1 MSSVGQAARH
11 MEGVQQME
19 GGFLTSVLNLIKKR
33 DKCLL
38 CDAISLNVQDLPGDE
53 IIFSF
58 FTPDDKI
65 IFSFFTTPSKT
76 IDHTFPPWWDGE
88 GRRLYCVSWTCLVAP
103 VWLAG
108 WIKKYYIMQVTKLL
122 HFSCRAL
129 RAVQEWQ
136 VYPCPSLVEHL
147 LKDDSRTL

>member
-11 MEGVQQME
+11 MEGVQQMK

-33 DKCLL
+33 GLL

-76 IDHTFPPWWDGE
+76 IDHTFPP
-88 GRRLYCVSWTCLVAP
+88 
-103 VWLAG
+103 
-108 WIKKYYIMQVTKLL
+108 
-122 HFSCRAL
+122 
-129 RAVQEWQ
+129 
-136 VYPCPSLVEHL
+136 
-147 LKDDSRTL
+147 

>member
-1 MSSVGQAARH
+1 MRSVGQAARH

-58 FTPDDKI
+58 FT
-65 IFSFFTTPSKT
+65 
-76 IDHTFPPWWDGE
+76 
-88 GRRLYCVSWTCLVAP
+88 V
-103 VWLAG
+103 
-108 WIKKYYIMQVTKLL
+108 
-122 HFSCRAL
+122 
-129 RAVQEWQ
+129 
-136 VYPCPSLVEHL
+136 HL
-147 LKDDSRTL
+147 SSNTRFYNMYHEQQHNHL